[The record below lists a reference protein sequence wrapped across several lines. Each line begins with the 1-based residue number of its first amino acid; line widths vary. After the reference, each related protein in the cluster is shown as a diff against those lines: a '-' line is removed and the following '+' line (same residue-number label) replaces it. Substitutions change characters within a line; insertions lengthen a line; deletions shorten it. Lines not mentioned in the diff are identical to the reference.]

1 MVGYSNPQ
9 DSTPFEDP
17 AALRY
22 DMACFVEREVFED
35 FAHVY
40 GVDCLI
46 LPRKAFEEIRVDDA
60 ARKIGWWNDPDLN
73 QGAIQPR
80 HLRGE
85 PRSV

>member
-1 MVGYSNPQ
+1 MVRDSNPQ
-9 DSTPFEDP
+9 DPTSFEDP
-17 AALRY
+17 PALRY
-22 DMACFVEREVFED
+22 DMAGFVEREVFED

-40 GVDCLI
+40 GVDCPI

-60 ARKIGWWNDPDLN
+60 ARKIGWWNDPNPN